1 MAQKVFISYSRHDRA
16 TAQALRNDLQQ
27 AQFDV
32 FLDDE
37 LSGGQ
42 SWWTTLLHH
51 IRDCD
56 VFMPVLSQEW
66 LKSTPCRL
74 ESDYAAATRRNFLP
88 VSLDDVSPK
97 LVAPVIAETQWVGY
111 SIEDKHAILRLVGA
125 LHGLPPSSPLPDP
138 LPAEPTVPISYLT
151 ELRDKV
157 AVGQEMG
164 RTDQELLL
172 TEFRRRLNDDEN
184 DRSEL
189 VLLLGQFRRR
199 DDVNFHVAN
208 DIDALL
214 QRVEQLESR
223 QSAGTPGGSAST
235 DTAAGTGPPWTQ
247 GDEVG
252 PTSSAPPPPPPT
264 DFTPPAQGGF
274 TGQPAADQGWAG
286 QGPAG
291 PGPMPA
297 GPMGAPGSPP
307 WQPALAEPAK
317 GKITASYVLS
327 AIAVLFIPILFGP
340 LAILLGYLAKNEGNP
355 KGSTAMKVGAAATV
369 IGFIFSAWYL
379 SQ

>member
-172 TEFRRRLNDDEN
+172 TEFRRRLNDDA
-184 DRSEL
+184 DDQAEL
-189 VLLLGQFRRR
+189 VMLLGNFRSRP
-199 DDVNFHVAN
+199 DVNFHVAN

-214 QRVEQLESR
+214 TRVEEVVARRLPQ
-223 QSAGTPGGSAST
+223 
-235 DTAAGTGPPWTQ
+235 AADVDPDAALSPPTGPPWTQ
-247 GDEVG
+247 GDPAD
-252 PTSSAPPPPPPT
+252 PTSTAPPPPT
-264 DFTPPAQGGF
+264 DFAPREPRGF
-274 TGQPAADQGWAG
+274 TEPAADAG
-286 QGPAG
+286 RSNQGPTG
-291 PGPMPA
+291 P
-297 GPMGAPGSPP
+297 GPMGAPGAPP
-307 WQPALAEPAK
+307 WQPAALAEVAK